1 MVFSLNC
8 SFIVFNYILYTI
20 LTMLEEYIFLD
31 IFLKTGC
38 RVNVLS
44 LYFMRDKI

>member
-1 MVFSLNC
+1 MVFSLIC

-20 LTMLEEYIFLD
+20 LTMLEEYIYLN
-31 IFLKTGC
+31 IFLEMGC
-38 RVNVLS
+38 RVNILS